1 MLLLPVWVVA
11 AAVLPNGMPVG
22 VVLQGLVLGA
32 LTSFTA
38 MGLVLVYRTSRIIN
52 FAQAEIGGLA
62 AVVAVVMVTGW
73 HLPYFAALPVGL
85 LVAVGT
91 GWAVDGVVVRRFFT
105 APRLILTVATVGLLQ
120 LLGAGELA
128 LPRAFAHLKPL
139 STFTTPFRLHLRIS
153 PFVFNGDDLV
163 AVTVAA
169 VVLIGLVWFFRASD
183 TGIAVRAAADSNERA
198 LLLGIPVRRLSRV
211 TWMLA
216 AGLSGVGAMLTAPIV
231 GPDLGG
237 VSGPEAL
244 LPPLAAAVI
253 GRFESLPAAV
263 AASLGIEVFR
273 QVVFWSYPRSSTVD
287 LALFV
292 IILAAQLL
300 QRRRT
305 GRGEDPGL
313 GGYVAAREVRPVPAV
328 LSRLREVR
336 LVRRAGGLALA
347 AGVLFVPVGLSNS
360 KVTLS
365 SYIAIFGIFA
375 VSLVVL
381 TGWSGQISLGQFGF
395 AGVGAGATAGL
406 MVGAGADMFLAILV
420 AALVGAILAVVIGIP
435 AVRIPGQ
442 QLAVTTL
449 AFGVPLNTFFLNAS
463 YFPALAPAE
472 VRRPA
477 LLGRIDLSGFLTFY
491 YFCLGAL
498 VLAVLVAWNYRRTR
512 AGRAVLAVRDNERA
526 AAAYGVEPA
535 RAKLAAF
542 ALSGA
547 MAAVA
552 GALYMIGLGGV
563 PFSGFAPLGSLTV
576 FTMVV
581 IGGVASLPGA
591 LLGAVYVESVQY
603 FLHGGLQLL
612 ATGGG
617 LLLLLMV
624 VPGGLGEMVYSAR
637 DRLLR
642 LVARR
647 RGLSVPSLAERPD
660 FETPPRP
667 APDVG
672 GGPNPGHPVGTAGPV
687 EPVDCVDTVD
697 TVGDALVACEAV
709 DAGYGPVQVLFD
721 VGLAVRPGE
730 IVALLGTNGA
740 GKSTVLRVM
749 AGLLHPTAGRV
760 VFEGRDITD
769 LDPIARVES
778 GLVTVPGGRGVF
790 GSLTVAENLR
800 MAGWLARRDPEF
812 LDAARQ
818 RIFELFPVLAERLDT
833 GAAALSGGEQQML
846 TLAQALL
853 CRPRLLVIDE
863 LSLGL
868 APAVVAVLL
877 DVVRD
882 INADGTTVVVVEQSV
897 NVAAALAGR
906 AVFMEKGQVRFTGP
920 IAELVERPDL
930 LRSVFLRA
938 PAVARRRSRARAGAV
953 PVGENGEGARPAPP
967 PLRVEEVSRRF
978 GGITAVDEVSFQVG
992 DGEVLGIIGSNG
1004 AGKTTLFDLVSG
1016 FLAPDHGRVAL
1027 SGADVTRAGA
1037 AERAEQ
1043 GLGRSFQDARLFP
1056 SMTVTEALATALE
1069 RHVEV
1074 RDPLA
1079 CILHVGAVV
1088 ESERAVAGRVDEL
1101 IETMGLTRYRDAFVA
1116 ELSTGTRRI
1125 LELAC
1130 ALAHGPRVLLLDEP
1144 SSGIAQR
1151 ESEALAQVLLDLKE
1165 RTGAALVVIEH
1176 DIPLVSTISD
1186 RLVCLHL
1193 GRIVAEGPPRAV
1205 LEDPAVV
1212 ASYLGSDE
1220 VAVARSG
1227 RRPARS
1233 RTGGV
1238 RSGTRARPP
1247 RASS

>member
-1 MLLLPVWVVA
+1 MRRAGWVVLLVPVWLVA
-11 AAVLPNGMPVG
+11 AALLPNGVPVG
-22 VVLQGLVLGA
+22 VVLRGLVLGA
-32 LTSFTA
+32 LTGFTA
-38 MGLVLVYRTSRIIN
+38 MGLVLVYRTSRVIN

-91 GWAVDGVVVRRFFT
+91 GWVVDAVVVRRFFT

-120 LLGAGELA
+120 VLGAGELA

-139 STFTTPFRLHLRIS
+139 STFSTPFRIHLTVD

-163 AVTVAA
+163 AVVVA
-169 VVLIGLVWFFRASD
+169 GLVLLGLVLFFRTSD

-253 GRFESLPAAV
+253 GRFESLPATV

-292 IILAAQLL
+292 IIVAAQLL

-305 GRGEDPGL
+305 GRGDDSGL
-313 GGYVAAREVRPVPAV
+313 GGYVAAREVRPVPEV

-336 LVRRAGGLALA
+336 VMRGTGWLALA
-347 AGVLFVPVGLSNS
+347 AVVLLVPIGLSDS
-360 KVTLS
+360 KVTLTA
-365 SYIAIFGIFA
+365 YIAIFGIFA
-375 VSLVVL
+375 VSLVIL

-406 MVGAGADMFLAILV
+406 MAGAGADMFLSILV
-420 AALVGAILAVVIGIP
+420 AALVGAVLAVLIGIP

-449 AFGVPLNTFFLNAS
+449 AFGVPLNTFFLNAA
-463 YFPALAPAE
+463 YFPALAPTE

-491 YFCLGAL
+491 YFCLAAL
-498 VLAVLVAWNYRRTR
+498 ALAVVVAWNYRRTR
-512 AGRAVLAVRDNERA
+512 AGRVVVAVRDNERA

-535 RAKLAAF
+535 RAKLTAF

-617 LLLLLMV
+617 LLLLLML
-624 VPGGLGEMVYSAR
+624 VPGGLGELVYSGR

-642 LVARR
+642 ALARR
-647 RGLSVPSLAERPD
+647 RGLSVPSLAEQPD
-660 FETPPRP
+660 IDVATPGTP
-667 APDVG
+667 AAGSGVPTGVPTDV
-672 GGPNPGHPVGTAGPV
+672 
-687 EPVDCVDTVD
+687 VD
-697 TVGDALVACEAV
+697 GALVSCEGI
-709 DAGYGPVQVLFD
+709 DAGYGQVQVLFD
-721 VGLAVRPGE
+721 VGLAVAPGE

-740 GKSTVLRVM
+740 GKSTVLRVI
-749 AGLLHPTAGRV
+749 AGLLTPAAGRV
-760 VFEGRDITD
+760 RFEGRDITD
-769 LDPIARVES
+769 LDPIARVQA

-800 MAGWLARRDPEF
+800 MAGWLARDDRAF
-812 LDAARQ
+812 LEGART
-818 RIFELFPVLAERLDT
+818 RIFELFPVLEERLDT
-833 GAAALSGGEQQML
+833 TAAALSGGEQQML

-868 APAVVAVLL
+868 APAVVSLLL
-877 DVVRD
+877 DVVRR
-882 INADGTTVVVVEQSV
+882 INAGGTTVVVVEQSV

-920 IAELVERPDL
+920 VADLMGRPDL
-930 LRSVFLRA
+930 LRSVFLPSA
-938 PAVARRRSRARAGAV
+938 PTSRRRSRARPGGTASAGPSGDA
-953 PVGENGEGARPAPP
+953 GTGSIA
-967 PLRVEEVSRRF
+967 PLRVQEISRRF
-978 GGITAVDEVSFQVG
+978 GGITAVDGVSFHVG
-992 DGEVLGIIGSNG
+992 DREVLGIIGSNG

-1016 FLAPDHGRVAL
+1016 FLPPDQGRVVLA
-1027 SGADVTRAGA
+1027 GADVTREGA
-1037 AERAEQ
+1037 AGRAER

-1056 SMTVTEALATALE
+1056 SMTVAEALATALE
-1069 RHVEV
+1069 RHIEV
-1074 RDPLA
+1074 RDPVA
-1079 CILHVGAVV
+1079 CLMHVQAVA
-1088 ESERAVAGRVDEL
+1088 ESERAAARRVDEL
-1101 IETMGLTRYRDAFVA
+1101 IETMGLGRYRHAFVS

-1125 LELAC
+1125 VELAC
-1130 ALAHGPRVLLLDEP
+1130 ALAHSPRVLLLDEP

-1151 ESEALAQVLLDLKE
+1151 ESEALGQLLIDLRE
-1165 RTGAALVVIEH
+1165 RTGASLVVIEH
-1176 DIPLVSTISD
+1176 DIPLVSSISD
-1186 RLVCLHL
+1186 RLLCLHL
-1193 GRIVAEGPPRAV
+1193 GRVLAEGAPADV
-1205 LEDPAVV
+1205 LKDPAVV

-1220 VAVARSG
+1220 VTVARSG
-1227 RRPARS
+1227 RRPGRS
-1233 RTGGV
+1233 RTGGG
-1238 RSGTRARPP
+1238 RSGAAVSET
-1247 RASS
+1247 SE